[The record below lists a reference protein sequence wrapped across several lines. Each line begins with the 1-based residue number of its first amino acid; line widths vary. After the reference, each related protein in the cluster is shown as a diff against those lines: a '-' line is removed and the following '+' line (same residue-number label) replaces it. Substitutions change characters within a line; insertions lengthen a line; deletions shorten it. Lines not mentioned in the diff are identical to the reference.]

1 MAEFIASLATIVA
14 LVAQA
19 VGIIINI
26 SNSNRNSKKDT
37 SEESKQMGQLLTDLK
52 YIRGSVDNIQTK
64 LDKQEDKNLSFERRI
79 FEDAAG
85 IEKLEMRVNTLNDA
99 VDKIEGRVA
108 RLEEKVNEG
117 SLG

>member
-1 MAEFIASLATIVA
+1 MENFITSLQVVIA
-14 LVAQA
+14 LAAQA

-26 SNSNRNSKKDT
+26 SNSNRSSKKDT
-37 SEESKQMGQLLTDLK
+37 SEESKQMGQLLTDLR
-52 YIRGSVDNIQTK
+52 YIRGSVDNIQSK
-64 LDKQEDKNLSFERRI
+64 LDKQEEKNLSFERRI

-108 RLEEKVNEG
+108 RLEERINEG
-117 SLG
+117 SFG